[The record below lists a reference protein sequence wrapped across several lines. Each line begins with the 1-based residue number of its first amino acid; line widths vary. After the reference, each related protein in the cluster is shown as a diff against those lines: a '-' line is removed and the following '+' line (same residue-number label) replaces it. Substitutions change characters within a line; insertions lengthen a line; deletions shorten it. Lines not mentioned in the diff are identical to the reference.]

1 LQSAQKNDKI
11 EKDKNFSAKKRN
23 LFGFFASIR
32 VKGVVRLMT
41 DEKIIELFF
50 ARDEMAIKHT
60 ADKYENYCFTIA
72 NNILSNREDSEEC
85 VNDTY
90 LAAWQSIPPERPKQL
105 SAYLGKIARN
115 FALTKHRKERAFKRG
130 GNMNEISLEL
140 LELIPDGSDLAEEYD
155 IRRLGLII
163 DTFLRKI
170 KKDDRQIFVRRYWYG
185 DPLADICR
193 NFGFSETKVKSS
205 LHRTREKLA
214 AELKKEGVDL

>member
-1 LQSAQKNDKI
+1 
-11 EKDKNFSAKKRN
+11 
-23 LFGFFASIR
+23 
-32 VKGVVRLMT
+32 
-41 DEKIIELFF
+41 
-50 ARDEMAIKHT
+50 
-60 ADKYENYCFTIA
+60 
-72 NNILSNREDSEEC
+72 
-85 VNDTY
+85 
-90 LAAWQSIPPERPKQL
+90 
-105 SAYLGKIARN
+105 
-115 FALTKHRKERAFKRG
+115 
-130 GNMNEISLEL
+130 MNEISLEL

-185 DPLADICR
+185 DPIADICR